1 MKFEREKRYIVIKL
15 SDSAELS
22 DSDIDD
28 LDTICAKISMIRI
41 ERGKR
46 ELNCV
51 VVEDDWPEYEFVWKM
66 IEFRITKCKDS
77 LLDYFFRWVEMA
89 RN

>member
-1 MKFEREKRYIVIKL
+1 MSFEREQRYIVIKL

-28 LDTICAKISMIRI
+28 LDTICAKINMIRL
-41 ERGKR
+41 ERGKG

-51 VVEDDWPEYEFVWKM
+51 VVEDDWPEYEHVWGL
-66 IEFRITKCKDS
+66 IEKRMT
-77 LLDYFFRWVEMA
+77 A
-89 RN
+89 N